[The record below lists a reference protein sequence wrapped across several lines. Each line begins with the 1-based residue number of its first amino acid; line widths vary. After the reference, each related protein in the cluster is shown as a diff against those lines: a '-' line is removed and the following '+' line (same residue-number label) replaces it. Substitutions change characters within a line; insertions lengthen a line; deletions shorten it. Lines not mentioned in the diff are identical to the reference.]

1 MFFKKGLSSVHEQPQ
16 ETVAAVAKPNR
27 GNEVQQD
34 NLLTSHGTL
43 LNSVGTA
50 DSSVHAGL

>member
-1 MFFKKGLSSVHEQPQ
+1 MFFKKGLSSVHEQPR

-27 GNEVQQD
+27 ANEVQQD
-34 NLLTSHGTL
+34 NLLTSHGAL

-50 DSSVHAGL
+50 NSSVHAVL